1 MADKTMET
9 LLWNS
14 LYGLIE
20 RSYQQNLCCQRY
32 VDRKRKQ
39 KRVID
44 WIMVLVPGIGSL
56 LYFWEPIATV
66 FASASTAV
74 LGLINNITPVLT
86 QPESELSEIDEYAKQ
101 FSQIRI
107 EAENLVMRYT
117 QEKDF
122 GDNEVRKV
130 YVKLQKQLEDVEIVT
145 NKLFHHISTKENNY
159 LEIETKKYL
168 SKYNHG

>member
-1 MADKTMET
+1 MVDKTMET

-44 WIMVLVPGIGSL
+44 WIMVLVPGVGSL
-56 LYFWEPIATV
+56 LYFWEPVATV
-66 FASASTAV
+66 FAAASTAV

-122 GDNEVRKV
+122 GDNEVRKI
-130 YVKLQKQLEDVEIVT
+130 YVKLQKQLEEIEVVT
-145 NKLFHHISTKENNY
+145 NKLFHHISIKENNY

>member
-1 MADKTMET
+1 MEEKTMDT

-20 RSYQQNLCCQRY
+20 RSYQQTLCCHRY
-32 VDRKRKQ
+32 VDRKRKL
-39 KRVID
+39 KRSID
-44 WIMVLVPGIGSL
+44 WIMVLVPGIGGL
-56 LYFWEPIATV
+56 LYFWEPVATA
-66 FASASTAV
+66 FAAASTAI

-86 QPESELSEIDEYAKQ
+86 QQESELSEIDEYAKQ

-107 EAENLVMRYT
+107 DAENLVMRYT
-117 QEKDF
+117 QDKEF
-122 GDNEVRKV
+122 GDNNVRKI
-130 YVKLQKQLEDVEIVT
+130 YVKLQKQLEDIEVIT
-145 NKLFHHISTKENNY
+145 NKLFRHISKKENNY

>member
-74 LGLINNITPVLT
+74 LGLINNITP
-86 QPESELSEIDEYAKQ
+86 
-101 FSQIRI
+101 
-107 EAENLVMRYT
+107 LVSH
-117 QEKDF
+117 KN
-122 GDNEVRKV
+122 GSWLKI
-130 YVKLQKQLEDVEIVT
+130 K
-145 NKLFHHISTKENNY
+145 
-159 LEIETKKYL
+159 
-168 SKYNHG
+168 